1 MASEPASEPAPGGC
15 ICIKVLFIFP
25 QEQIGLEEK
34 NPDVPDVAP
43 EVDNPPPDVR
53 ANTPTIEERPE
64 SEVKLGFTDIR
75 RSITSYFQ
83 TNPQLFFWCFY

>member
-1 MASEPASEPAPGGC
+1 MMASEPASEPVPGVC
-15 ICIKVLFIFP
+15 VIKVLFIFF
-25 QEQIGLEEK
+25 QEQISVEEE

-64 SEVKLGFTDIR
+64 SEVKLGFIDIR

-83 TNPQLFFWCFY
+83 MNPQLFFWCFY

>member
-15 ICIKVLFIFP
+15 ICIKVLFISP
-25 QEQIGLEEK
+25 QEQIGLEEE

-64 SEVKLGFTDIR
+64 SEVRLGFTDIR

-83 TNPQLFFWCFY
+83 TNPE